1 MPRGMPIFNRVG
13 ITVCNSAY
21 DMEDNMSDTITIKDP
36 GHPGVQAAFLKA
48 HLRMLSFG
56 LKHSRM
62 PAATILLK
70 ASALT
75 GKPYKRGQYDAA
87 IADLNSIING

>member
-1 MPRGMPIFNRVG
+1 MHRGEEGQVPSS
-13 ITVCNSAY
+13 TVCNSAY
-21 DMEDNMSDTITIKDP
+21 DMEDNMSDTITIDP
-36 GHPGVQAAFLKA
+36 RQPGVQAAFLKA
-48 HLRMLSFG
+48 HLRMLSIG

-87 IADLNSIING
+87 IADLNAIINAPT